1 MNLVNNSPKAE
12 VPTEYIL
19 VDFAHMHRIKGQ
31 GEENKL
37 FGTKKKC
44 LVTILV
50 LLKTF
55 SLLETNM
62 EMWLGNKYSV
72 LLYTES

>member
-1 MNLVNNSPKAE
+1 MNLVGNSPKAE

-19 VDFAHMHRIKGQ
+19 VDFAHMHKIKGQ
-31 GEENKL
+31 GKENKL
-37 FGTKKKC
+37 FGTKKMC
-44 LVTILV
+44 LLTILV